1 MQGTMVRS
9 LHDAIFEEVT
19 HFILA
24 LEAGL
29 KRVEAQ
35 ASAMVKRDKD
45 VSSCLLEFGLG
56 CDALAHIG
64 DEVNSTGVGDEAGAS
79 GIGQTFCLIGKTA
92 DAISAISAD
101 HYERELSCFAE
112 PIREHLKMVHAVKVA
127 LSKRNNRRITYST
140 YLNAVDSKKASLQ
153 KYRITPGQEGKAFG
167 VESSLSR
174 AEMSVMVAQAN
185 HEEVSAR
192 VLREVDRF
200 RKKNAVAMYTTM
212 VEFARAQ
219 KEHAEKMN
227 EAWGALLPQVENVDA
242 TKFNGSSFAR
252 TGATLKDGDIR
263 SIGLASGG
271 GENVESVTAQVE
283 DMTMPSYP
291 PPPEPSANGVHNASS
306 AMESSMLNGAVRY
319 RDPLPEV

>member
-101 HYERELSCFAE
+101 HYEGELSCFAE
-112 PIREHLKMVHAVKVA
+112 PISEHLKMVHAVKVA

-153 KYRITPGQEGKAFG
+153 KY
-167 VESSLSR
+167 LSR
-174 AEMSVMVAQAN
+174 PVRR
-185 HEEVSAR
+185 AR
-192 VLREVDRF
+192 RL
-200 RKKNAVAMYTTM
+200 
-212 VEFARAQ
+212 
-219 KEHAEKMN
+219 
-227 EAWGALLPQVENVDA
+227 
-242 TKFNGSSFAR
+242 
-252 TGATLKDGDIR
+252 TL
-263 SIGLASGG
+263 SHH
-271 GENVESVTAQVE
+271 
-283 DMTMPSYP
+283 YP
-291 PPPEPSANGVHNASS
+291 AP
-306 AMESSMLNGAVRY
+306 RC
-319 RDPLPEV
+319 R